1 MCTIIN
7 ENGVKISYDLVRQAM
22 KNEPYPMTVVGEDI
36 DSVMGAVNQGIDAH
50 LEACFVPDRGDR
62 YEHGDRRVKDMII
75 TRTLKCKV
83 SEESLP
89 ILIRR
94 LFEAEDENSNNLA
107 SNILSS
113 IDIEDDG
120 KWEPEET

>member
-1 MCTIIN
+1 MCTIRN
-7 ENGVKISYDLVRQAM
+7 ENGVKISYDLVRKAA
-22 KNEPYPMTVVGEDI
+22 KTVYPMTVVGEDI
-36 DSVMGAVNQGIDAH
+36 ESVMKAVNQGIDAH
-50 LEACFVPDRGDR
+50 LEACFVPERGDS

-75 TRTLKCKV
+75 TQTLKCKV
-83 SEESLP
+83 SSESLP
-89 ILIRR
+89 VLIRR

-120 KWEPEET
+120 KWEPEN